1 MSKERNNDEIY
12 RLKDLISILI
22 SRKWWA
28 ICVFFIVLIV
38 GLTISF
44 LKTPQY
50 MLSETIKVTDNYIY
64 YNDLIYK
71 YLPEESEDLWLA
83 PEGQEFIFEKK
94 SLVYIMSIIHSDS
107 FIDSLRSDLNNR
119 FSEDELRGLLDTSIS
134 EKFRHISL
142 IIVHDDPDEELDII
156 KAANIILKE
165 SIKARLESVRMDTKA
180 KLDRIIIELEDEL
193 RDLINRNSEED
204 KFLNLEIE
212 KKQVDYYE
220 LLKVRDILDD
230 NVEMITDRVEVVN
243 DPEKSDIVK
252 ITDTRRDILFSIISA
267 VVLSVMAAF
276 VINYIFVN
284 LGGKRY

>member
-1 MSKERNNDEIY
+1 MSKEKNNDEVY
-12 RLKDLISILI
+12 RLRDLISILI
-22 SRKWWA
+22 LRKWWA
-28 ICVFFIVLIV
+28 ISAFLIVLII

-71 YLPEESEDLWLA
+71 YFPEESEDLWFA

-107 FIDSLRSDLNNR
+107 FIDALRSDLNNR
-119 FSEDELRGLLDTSIS
+119 FSEVELRDLLDTSIS

-142 IIVHDDPDEELDII
+142 VIVHDDPDEELDII
-156 KAANIILKE
+156 EAANIILKE

-193 RDLINRNSEED
+193 RDLIDRNSEED

-220 LLKVRDILDD
+220 LLKVRDILE
-230 NVEMITDRVEVVN
+230 NNIEMITDRVEVVN
-243 DPEKSDIVK
+243 YPERSDIVK
-252 ITDTRRDILFSIISA
+252 IANTRRDILFSIFSA
-267 VVLSVMAAF
+267 ALLSIVAAF
-276 VINYIFVN
+276 VTNYILIVLKN
-284 LGGKRY
+284 KRK